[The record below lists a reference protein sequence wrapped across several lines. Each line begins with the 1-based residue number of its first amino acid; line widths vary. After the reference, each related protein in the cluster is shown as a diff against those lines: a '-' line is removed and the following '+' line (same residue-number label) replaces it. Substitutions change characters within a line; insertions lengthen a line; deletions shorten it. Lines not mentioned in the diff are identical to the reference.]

1 MVIGNEMFLEKHKSK
16 FLPLTSRQEK
26 LLHFHHVIF
35 MHFSR
40 DKDKNMAGQADTTMS
55 KNAGLRSQSLCL
67 FLSS

>member
-1 MVIGNEMFLEKHKSK
+1 MVIGYEMFLGKHKSR

-40 DKDKNMAGQADTTMS
+40 DKEKIAGQANTTMS
-55 KNAGLRSQSLCL
+55 KSARLRSQNLCL
-67 FLSS
+67 FPSS